1 MSDIFCKNTISKKFE
16 QVSNVNVVTFYN
28 LLESL
33 DMIDKFKQI
42 FSKNG
47 GITYDN
53 KNLFIREIRNTR
65 KIPREQQKMILFE
78 QMFSCKLCDVK
89 TFDIEVDHIQPLFMG
104 GNNRR
109 ENLQGL
115 CRLCHGLK
123 SAEERVSL
131 DECIDYMYNDFLP
144 EIKELRKEV
153 LSQTPDNNVVVPVDS
168 TETSTTEKTTTV
180 VNKVET
186 YEGINITTNEKT
198 TISKKLITLTKT
210 PRSERYKCEICL
222 KIYQDHSGLRR
233 HKLSNKKC
241 VPFEMQSQFKDI
253 IQIEKENTKILL
265 EKKNIEFNKLLEE
278 KDYEITR
285 LKNVIENAFQKK
297 N

>member
-1 MSDIFCKNTISKKFE
+1 
-16 QVSNVNVVTFYN
+16 
-28 LLESL
+28 
-33 DMIDKFKQI
+33 
-42 FSKNG
+42 
-47 GITYDN
+47 
-53 KNLFIREIRNTR
+53 
-65 KIPREQQKMILFE
+65 
-78 QMFSCKLCDVK
+78 
-89 TFDIEVDHIQPLFMG
+89 MG

-131 DECIDYMYNDFLP
+131 DEFIDYTYNDFLP
-144 EIKELRKEV
+144 EIKKLRKEV
-153 LSQTPDNNVVVPVDS
+153 LSQTRDNEVVPVDS

-180 VNKVET
+180 INKVET
-186 YEGINITTNEKT
+186 TINDIVNTVTNEET
-198 TISKKLITLTKT
+198 TISKKVKTLTKT
-210 PRSERYKCEICL
+210 ARSERYKCEICL

-278 KDYEITR
+278 SIKKDYEITR
-285 LKNVIENAFQKK
+285 LKNVIENAFQKY